1 MQKMIKGKGDIV
13 LPLHAMKAYVVSEG
27 MAPLILN
34 LGTRWRWVVSLT
46 PQLLYL
52 RGKSPWQPEPV
63 CVQDNSYIYCKVS
76 VSNVND
82 GALGQTLL
90 LLL

>member
-34 LGTRWRWVVSLT
+34 LGTRWR
-46 PQLLYL
+46 
-52 RGKSPWQPEPV
+52 
-63 CVQDNSYIYCKVS
+63 
-76 VSNVND
+76 
-82 GALGQTLL
+82 
-90 LLL
+90 